1 MRKVV
6 STNPLV
12 IVELKKVL
20 IKSLHLGVWASQ
32 LPNGD
37 WTTNYGTYSKS
48 DIIVLW

>member
-1 MRKVV
+1 MKKVV

-20 IKSLHLGVWASQ
+20 IRSLYVSVWATQ

-37 WTTNYGTYSKS
+37 WTTNYGTYSNS
-48 DIIVLW
+48 DIVVL